1 MLEARKLSRQY
12 NCMFFALF
20 PMISIGLKAQ
30 FSLHNFKFFDFEY
43 FTWLRNYYLR
53 SQGRDNI
60 LFAEI
65 EKKVHLAAQ
74 DDWKHMTDCHLVLPG
89 VTSENQEKNNWIDL

>member
-1 MLEARKLSRQY
+1 MS
-12 NCMFFALF
+12 FALF

-43 FTWLRNYYLR
+43 FTWLRNYDLR

-74 DDWKHMTDCHLVLPG
+74 DDWKHMTDCHLVLSG